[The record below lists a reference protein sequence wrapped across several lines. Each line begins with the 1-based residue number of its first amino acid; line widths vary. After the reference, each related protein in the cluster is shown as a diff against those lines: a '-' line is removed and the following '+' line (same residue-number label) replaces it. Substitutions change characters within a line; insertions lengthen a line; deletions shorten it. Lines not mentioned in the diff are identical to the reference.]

1 MNSPTDWKVPK
12 WPFLLGDV
20 LLLALAY
27 LIVCKSSHPIATW
40 EIIACFASAALGT
53 AVGALPYVLD
63 YIAMGKALEVN
74 ALGTVADKIENLETI
89 AGQISTATGQWANL
103 QESAHGQAEKTAL
116 AAKAIADRMTTEVIE
131 FSDFMKKMND
141 SEKAALKLEVEKL
154 RRGEVE
160 WLQVL
165 VRVLDHVFALH
176 NAAVR
181 SGEAKFSEPIANFQ
195 NACRDTA
202 RRIGLTPFT
211 AEPGELFNAE
221 RHQVAGAKET
231 PPEGA
236 VIAET
241 VGSGYTFQGR
251 PLRPA
256 LVRLRE
262 ANAPSEK
269 KPAKPA
275 APEAPAPV
283 TPVAAVT
290 AAAPPAPPAPPA
302 PAPAPPVLATSAPAA
317 PAPPAP
323 PAPAPR
329 VSTPRVSAS
338 KSAIPKGS
346 APKGPGDQFSLLP
359 PD

>member
-1 MNSPTDWKVPK
+1 MNNPTDWKVPK
-12 WPFLLGDV
+12 LPFLAGDALLMVFGYFFV
-20 LLLALAY
+20 LHSPL
-27 LIVCKSSHPIATW
+27 PIRHW
-40 EIIACFASAALGT
+40 EIAAGCVVIGAILG
-53 AVGALPYVLD
+53 VIPFVLD
-63 YIAMGKALEVN
+63 YRAMGKALEAN
-74 ALGTVADKIENLETI
+74 ALGAVAEKIENLEKL
-89 AGQISTATGQWANL
+89 AAQITAATGQWANL

-116 AAKAIADRMTTEVIE
+116 SAKAIADRMTTEVIE

-141 SEKAALKLEVEKL
+141 TEKAALKLEVEKL

-221 RHQVAGAKET
+221 RHQVAGAKEA

-262 ANAPSEK
+262 ANPPADRK
-269 KPAKPA
+269 AAKPA
-275 APEAPAPV
+275 TPADPAPV
-283 TPVAAVT
+283 APVT
-290 AAAPPAPPAPPA
+290 AAAPTA
-302 PAPAPPVLATSAPAA
+302 PAPLAPTAPVPASPAPAA
-317 PAPPAP
+317 PASKGSAVKGS
-323 PAPAPR
+323 APR
-329 VSTPRVSAS
+329 S
-338 KSAIPKGS
+338 S